1 MGRVRINYPPSR
13 PFSHL
18 FGECVPMK
26 RLLILAL
33 CASAGSAAVAQDKL
47 VTIKGQVK
55 FNGDKA
61 PPAKVVDVTTD
72 KAVCCKDGDLA
83 DTQQIVDEKS
93 LGVKNV
99 DVWLRPDTTDR
110 KDTFPLDKIPA
121 ALKTAKPK
129 EWVVDQPKC
138 QFEPRVFAAR
148 EGDTLVFKNSASI
161 PHNTNYSSD
170 IESSNVNIPA
180 ASELKLKNP
189 LKAQSTPITF
199 KCDVHPWMAGRLRV
213 FDHPYFATTDKDG
226 KFEIKDVPEGKWR
239 IVYWHEDG
247 FHKGRE
253 GAIGFPIEASAAK
266 PTLELEPLKL
276 ELPKPN

>member
-1 MGRVRINYPPSR
+1 MHRLM
-13 PFSHL
+13 FATL
-18 FGECVPMK
+18 F
-26 RLLILAL
+26 LA
-33 CASAGSAAVAQDKL
+33 AGTAAAQDKL

-61 PPAKVVDVTTD
+61 PAVKIVDVTTD

-83 DTQQIVDEKS
+83 DTQVLVDEKS

-99 DVWLRPDTTDR
+99 IVWLRPDSMDR
-110 KDTFPLDKIPA
+110 KETFPLDKVPA
-121 ALKTAKPK
+121 KLKEAKP
-129 EWVVDQPKC
+129 VAHVIDQPKC
-138 QFEPRVFAAR
+138 QFEPRALAAR
-148 EGDTLVFKNSASI
+148 AGDTLVFKNSATI

-170 IESSNVNIPA
+170 PESFNVNIPA
-180 ASELKLKNP
+180 GSEKKLDKP
-189 LKAQSTPITF
+189 LAAQPTPITY

-239 IVYWHEDG
+239 IVYWHEGG
-247 FHKGRE
+247 FHKGRD

-266 PTLELEPLKL
+266 PTLELEPIKL
-276 ELPKPN
+276 ELPAAK